1 MLCGAAACVSLA
13 GVREDY
19 GPARGPSGHGR
30 REGRAQEGGLIC
42 AGAQSHGDYFT
53 LVIGI
58 GEVRGDE
65 CGRPYYNITRFMGLL
80 LAGEKT
86 IPGLVPFF
94 IARLCF
100 VLCSGGGPVAVLVLV
115 CRGILLTT
123 KPRFHWCLLLV
134 IVVL

>member
-65 CGRPYYNITRFMGLL
+65 CGRPYCNITRFMGLL

-86 IPGLVPFF
+86 IPGLVPFLLPVCALF
-94 IARLCF
+94 FVAAGARLRC
-100 VLCSGGGPVAVLVLV
+100 
-115 CRGILLTT
+115 
-123 KPRFHWCLLLV
+123 WCWCAGV
-134 IVVL
+134 FY